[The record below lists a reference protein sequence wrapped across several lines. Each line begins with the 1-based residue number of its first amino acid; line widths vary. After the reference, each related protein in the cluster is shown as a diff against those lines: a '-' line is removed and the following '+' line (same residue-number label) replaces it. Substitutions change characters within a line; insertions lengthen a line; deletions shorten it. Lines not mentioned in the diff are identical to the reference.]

1 MQAATTVQDTLSV
14 QRELTRVSGDLEALK
29 GRLNYLDRSSSM
41 STIHLTLSSYN
52 WSRPTEPE
60 PAWSPLRTLSKVRIV
75 SPLCDSTC
83 VSVPD
88 GIGGVSFALHRQS
101 GDLYVCLLT
110 LLV

>member
-60 PAWSPLRTLSKVRIV
+60 PAWSPLRTLSKVRVV
-75 SPLCDSTC
+75 SPLCCATQAWYQ
-83 VSVPD
+83 
-88 GIGGVSFALHRQS
+88 GIGGLVPLFTVRVASCMC
-101 GDLYVCLLT
+101 VC
-110 LLV
+110 